1 MLICSW
7 LKFSK
12 LTFSLVLYA
21 SFLNVITNCVCN
33 FIISSGYQ
41 HFHSTSFM
49 TLKLLGHDV
58 SLKRNVQALAF
69 KAEEANRQRIENSA
83 GEDFLPNI

>member
-1 MLICSW
+1 
-7 LKFSK
+7 
-12 LTFSLVLYA
+12 
-21 SFLNVITNCVCN
+21 
-33 FIISSGYQ
+33 
-41 HFHSTSFM
+41 M

-58 SLKRNVQALAF
+58 SLKRNAQALAF

>member
-1 MLICSW
+1 
-7 LKFSK
+7 
-12 LTFSLVLYA
+12 
-21 SFLNVITNCVCN
+21 
-33 FIISSGYQ
+33 
-41 HFHSTSFM
+41 M

-83 GEDFLPNI
+83 GEDFLPNIWASRVVGE

>member
-1 MLICSW
+1 
-7 LKFSK
+7 
-12 LTFSLVLYA
+12 
-21 SFLNVITNCVCN
+21 
-33 FIISSGYQ
+33 
-41 HFHSTSFM
+41 M

-83 GEDFLPNI
+83 GEDCLLNIWASRVVGELPVRLNLVLPPISFLSIISRQTQV